1 MIGAVCRLRR
11 WIEGGRLVRDSA
23 RHSVRLA
30 ARHSARYSAPFSA
43 RHCALLVLP
52 WFASL
57 AIPMG
62 SGDLFGL
69 SFAQGSPPAGESHP
83 PTLLFLTDFGVR
95 DDAVAICKGVMLAIV
110 PEVRIVDLTHDVT
123 PFDVR
128 EGAFY
133 LAQTAPYYPA
143 GTVFVGVV
151 DPGVGTERRAIVLQT
166 ERGQLFVGPDNG
178 VLSLVAMEEG
188 VAGIW
193 EVTNPEFML
202 AAPSATFHGRDIF
215 SPCGAWLANGRAPSE
230 VGPRIEQM
238 VSLDIEPPRREPD
251 RLTGE
256 VMMLDKAYGNVWTN
270 LSRSLVEELV
280 QSAGASTG
288 SDSADGSHAADGTH
302 AADATH
308 AAVLLELE
316 LSPSSAGEDVSG
328 TRLVVP
334 LVHTFG
340 DVSEGADLAYFN
352 SRDQLSFAVNMG
364 SFASVH
370 GVQPGSR
377 VVIRVA
383 R

>member
-1 MIGAVCRLRR
+1 
-11 WIEGGRLVRDSA
+11 
-23 RHSVRLA
+23 
-30 ARHSARYSAPFSA
+30 
-43 RHCALLVLP
+43 
-52 WFASL
+52 
-57 AIPMG
+57 
-62 SGDLFGL
+62 
-69 SFAQGSPPAGESHP
+69 
-83 PTLLFLTDFGVR
+83 
-95 DDAVAICKGVMLAIV
+95 
-110 PEVRIVDLTHDVT
+110 
-123 PFDVR
+123 
-128 EGAFY
+128 
-133 LAQTAPYYPA
+133 
-143 GTVFVGVV
+143 
-151 DPGVGTERRAIVLQT
+151 
-166 ERGQLFVGPDNG
+166 
-178 VLSLVAMEEG
+178 
-188 VAGIW
+188 
-193 EVTNPEFML
+193 
-202 AAPSATFHGRDIF
+202 
-215 SPCGAWLANGRAPSE
+215 
-230 VGPRIEQM
+230 
-238 VSLDIEPPRREPD
+238 
-251 RLTGE
+251 
-256 VMMLDKAYGNVWTN
+256 MLDKAYGNVWTN